1 MELKE
6 ILSKRLETLI
16 ENKKDENYQ
25 NSIPKQADGM
35 GIPYPT
41 LVKYINGKAE
51 CPASNIIKI
60 ARYYGVSTDYLLG
73 NSPNP
78 TTDEKL
84 QGVCKYTGLSEKA
97 VLLFKEIKELD
108 TERELSR
115 FFENDIGKSFLL
127 SIVEYC
133 SDVKRTADFRGHLA
147 SASDEPF
154 MTEIIEE
161 LRLTEVQDYEVIA
174 YRISQYLQ
182 RYFDER
188 AKEIYQPVFEYEKQ
202 RNDELLQIKRET
214 DEWIKNV
221 LKDGEE

>member
-1 MELKE
+1 
-6 ILSKRLETLI
+6 
-16 ENKKDENYQ
+16 
-25 NSIPKQADGM
+25 
-35 GIPYPT
+35 T

-188 AKEIYQPVFEYEKQ
+188 AKEIYQPVTEYEKQ

>member
-1 MELKE
+1 M
-6 ILSKRLETLI
+6 
-16 ENKKDENYQ
+16 
-25 NSIPKQADGM
+25 
-35 GIPYPT
+35 
-41 LVKYINGKAE
+41 
-51 CPASNIIKI
+51 
-60 ARYYGVSTDYLLG
+60 LG

-188 AKEIYQPVFEYEKQ
+188 AKEIYQPVTEYEKQ

>member
-41 LVKYINGKAE
+41 FVKYINGKAE

-97 VLLFKEIKELD
+97 VLLFKECDYTSATNITTLVFSCLPLVA
-108 TERELSR
+108 TLVASINA
-115 FFENDIGKSFLL
+115 FFGK
-127 SIVEYC
+127 
-133 SDVKRTADFRGHLA
+133 KT
-147 SASDEPF
+147 
-154 MTEIIEE
+154 
-161 LRLTEVQDYEVIA
+161 
-174 YRISQYLQ
+174 
-182 RYFDER
+182 
-188 AKEIYQPVFEYEKQ
+188 KQ
-202 RNDELLQIKRET
+202 RKIYSKR
-214 DEWIKNV
+214 
-221 LKDGEE
+221 

>member
-6 ILSKRLETLI
+6 ILSKRLEILI
-16 ENKKDENYQ
+16 ERKKDEDYQ

-41 LVKYINGKAE
+41 FVKYINGKAE
-51 CPASNIIKI
+51 CPATNVIKI

-84 QGVCKYTGLSEKA
+84 QGVCKFTGLSEKS
-97 VLLFKEIKELD
+97 VLLFKEIKAFD
-108 TERELSR
+108 KERELSR
-115 FFENDIGKSFLL
+115 FFESDIGKSFLV
-127 SIVEYC
+127 SIVEFC
-133 SDVKRTADFRGHLA
+133 SDVKENAQFRGYLA
-147 SASDEPF
+147 STSDEPF
-154 MTEIIEE
+154 ITEIVED
-161 LRLTEVQDYEVIA
+161 LRLKEAQGYEVIA

-188 AKEIYQPVFEYEKQ
+188 AKEIYQPVLEFEKQ
-202 RNDELLQIKRET
+202 RNNELIQENKEF
-214 DEWIKNV
+214 DEWISESIR
-221 LKDGEE
+221 DGEK